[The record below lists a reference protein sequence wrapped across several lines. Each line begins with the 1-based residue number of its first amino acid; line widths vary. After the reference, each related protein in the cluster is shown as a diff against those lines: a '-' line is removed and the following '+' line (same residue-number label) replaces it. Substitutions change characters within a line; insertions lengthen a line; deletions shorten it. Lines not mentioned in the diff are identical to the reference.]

1 MLRFCLIKNILSLSP
16 QYLCGSKL
24 LFSFIYSKNIFYV
37 YIPYMIKRLAKTLL
51 LLLCCLSAMQS
62 YAAGQTVDPKLRQ
75 LLTAAI
81 NSSESFDDR
90 FHAEVW
96 LLDMSNRLQR
106 YVDDEATRLE
116 MLKQIHLEATR
127 AGLQPELVLAL
138 IEVESHFDSY
148 AISKS
153 GAQGMMQVMPFWLEE
168 IGRPNDNLIV
178 MKTNLRMGCTILKYY
193 MDMEKNDLHKALARY
208 NGSRGSK
215 VYSNKVLS
223 ALQNHWYK
231 S

>member
-1 MLRFCLIKNILSLSP
+1 MLTRLTIP
-16 QYLCGSKL
+16 
-24 LFSFIYSKNIFYV
+24 LFSLIVNMLASMHV
-37 YIPYMIKRLAKTLL
+37 Y
-51 LLLCCLSAMQS
+51 
-62 YAAGQTVDPKLRQ
+62 AGDQAVDPELRY
-75 LLTAAI
+75 LLTEAI

-106 YVDDEATRLE
+106 FINDEETRLT

-127 AGLQPELVLAL
+127 ADLQPELVLAL

-153 GAQGMMQVMPFWLEE
+153 GAQGMMQVMPFWLDE

-215 VYSNKVLS
+215 VYSNKVLI
-223 ALQNHWYK
+223 ALRDHWYK

>member
-1 MLRFCLIKNILSLSP
+1 
-16 QYLCGSKL
+16 
-24 LFSFIYSKNIFYV
+24 
-37 YIPYMIKRLAKTLL
+37 MIKRLSSAILL
-51 LLLCCLSAMQS
+51 LIFSSFTITQVSADTQP
-62 YAAGQTVDPKLRQ
+62 VDPELRQ
-75 LLTAAI
+75 LLTEAI
-81 NSSESFDDR
+81 NSSDSFDDR

-96 LLDMSNRLQR
+96 LLDMSNRLHR
-106 YVDDEATRLE
+106 FVKDEETRLT

-127 AGLQPELVLAL
+127 SKLQPELVLAL
-138 IEVESHFDSY
+138 IEVESHFDTY

-153 GAQGMMQVMPFWLEE
+153 GAQGMMQIMPFWLDE
-168 IGRPNDNLIV
+168 IGRPDDNLID

-215 VYSNKVLS
+215 VYSNKVLT
-223 ALQNHWYK
+223 ALQKHWYQ

>member
-1 MLRFCLIKNILSLSP
+1 MIMYLKTMFFLLIFNALATT
-16 QYLCGSKL
+16 Q
-24 LFSFIYSKNIFYV
+24 V
-37 YIPYMIKRLAKTLL
+37 YAD
-51 LLLCCLSAMQS
+51 S
-62 YAAGQTVDPKLRQ
+62 QTVDPKLRQ
-75 LLTAAI
+75 LLTDAI

-106 YVDDEATRLE
+106 FVKDEETRLT

-127 AGLQPELVLAL
+127 ANLQPELVLAL

-153 GAQGMMQVMPFWLEE
+153 GAQGIMQIMPFWLNE
-168 IGRPNDNLIV
+168 IGRPDDNLIV

-193 MDMEKNDLHKALARY
+193 IDMESNDLHKALARY

-215 VYSNKVLS
+215 VYSNKVLI
-223 ALQNHWYK
+223 ALRDRWYQ

>member
-1 MLRFCLIKNILSLSP
+1 MALRLSVEKTTFSAYI
-16 QYLCGSKL
+16 QNMIKL
-24 LFSFIYSKNIFYV
+24 LTIALFISFLAMPTFS
-37 YIPYMIKRLAKTLL
+37 
-51 LLLCCLSAMQS
+51 SA
-62 YAAGQTVDPKLRQ
+62 YAESQEVDPELRQ
-75 LLTAAI
+75 LLTDAI

-106 YVDDEATRLE
+106 YVKDEETRLN
-116 MLKQIHLEATR
+116 MLKHIHLESSR
-127 AGLQPELVLAL
+127 AKLQPELVLAL

-153 GAQGMMQVMPFWLEE
+153 GAQGMMQIMPFWLDE
-168 IGRPNDNLIV
+168 IGRPDDNLID

-193 MDMEKNDLHKALARY
+193 MDMEKGDLHKALARY

-215 VYSNKVLS
+215 VYSNKVLL
-223 ALQNHWYK
+223 ALQNHWYQ